1 MDKFYDAGREKKC
14 RIRSNR
20 KGRIPRINLISVLA
34 LRIFIGVL
42 LIHNLLISIGNIF

>member
-1 MDKFYDAGREKKC
+1 MDKFYNAGREKKC

-34 LRIFIGVL
+34 FKIFNETL